1 MTYKEMV
8 FFCTSILALK
18 ANSSFKSE
26 VKTTILNGVD
36 WDKFVVFSTNH
47 YVLPALYICLRDVGF
62 LKLLPTDLVAFMK
75 NLTLL
80 NSERNK
86 RLISEVYEIN
96 ALLISN
102 NITPIFLKGAAH
114 LCIDLYSNIGLR
126 MIGDIDL
133 LVAPIDLLRA
143 AKVLEKQGYQS
154 VEEFVPHQF
163 ENMKHYPRL
172 SHKDKLVAVE
182 INKSVVKK
190 KRDRQLDYQKIDKT
204 KQKINGVF
212 VPSYENLVLHN
223 TINAQMNDLQYLTA
237 KINLRQQ
244 YDLFLLSKFVDVQ
257 KCFEAFSFHQNKLN
271 AYLVKTA
278 FIFQNDSTLYHTKNY
293 RASFSTKRISA
304 QLNHPKIF
312 KHINAFVFV
321 GVQLNMYL
329 CLVWAH
335 LANRKDRRFVLNKI
349 LSNKW
354 WKGFLER
361 KYKGMKSN

>member
-1 MTYKEMV
+1 M
-8 FFCTSILALK
+8 
-18 ANSSFKSE
+18 
-26 VKTTILNGVD
+26 
-36 WDKFVVFSTNH
+36 FSTTH
-47 YVLPALYICLRDVGF
+47 YVLPALYVCLRDVGL

-75 NLTLL
+75 ELTQQ

-86 RLISEVYEIN
+86 KLISEVYEIN
-96 ALLISN
+96 ALLNSN
-102 NITPIFLKGAAH
+102 GITPIFLKGAAH

-133 LVAPIDLLRA
+133 LVAPIDLLKA
-143 AKVLEKQGYQS
+143 AKVLEKEGYQS

-182 INKSVVKK
+182 IHKSVVKK

-223 TINAQMNDLQYLTA
+223 AINSQMNDLHYLIA

-278 FIFQNDSTLYHTKNY
+278 FIFQNDSTLYYTKNF
-293 RASFSTKRISA
+293 RNRISTKRINA
-304 QLNHPKIF
+304 QFKYPKTF
-312 KHINAFVFV
+312 KYFNAFVFV
-321 GVQLNMYL
+321 GVQFNMYF
-329 CLVWAH
+329 CLVWTH

-349 LSNKW
+349 LSRKW
-354 WKGFLER
+354 WNGFLER